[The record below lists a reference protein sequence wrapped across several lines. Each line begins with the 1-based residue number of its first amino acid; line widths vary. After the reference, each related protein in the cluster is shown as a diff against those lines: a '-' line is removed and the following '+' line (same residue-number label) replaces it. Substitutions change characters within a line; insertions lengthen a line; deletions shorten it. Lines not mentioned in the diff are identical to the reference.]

1 MGNGEKRDLLKGEV
15 EKQLRI
21 FAARRR
27 RDKRKSTILQM
38 ASVTLSATITVL
50 LGLRVG
56 PSPGPTLTNVALSLG
71 ALATVLAAYDSFF
84 DHRKL
89 WVARTITLRRLE
101 DLKRDLAFRLSAVRE
116 EDASAVVDEL
126 FAELNKILEED
137 RREWLRIRN
146 EQVVV
151 TSASRRDKP
160 SVVDRSQGDVS

>member
-1 MGNGEKRDLLKGEV
+1 VGNGEKRALLKGEI

-56 PSPGPTLTNVALSLG
+56 PSPESTLTNVALTLG

-89 WVARTITLRRLE
+89 WVARTITLQRLE
-101 DLKRDLAFRLSAVRE
+101 DLHRDLAFRLSALTEKDTPV
-116 EDASAVVDEL
+116 VVDEL
-126 FAELNKILEED
+126 FVELNRILEED
-137 RREWLRIRN
+137 RQEWLRIRN
-146 EQVVV
+146 EQVVA
-151 TSASRRDKP
+151 TSAGQRDK
-160 SVVDRSQGDVS
+160 S